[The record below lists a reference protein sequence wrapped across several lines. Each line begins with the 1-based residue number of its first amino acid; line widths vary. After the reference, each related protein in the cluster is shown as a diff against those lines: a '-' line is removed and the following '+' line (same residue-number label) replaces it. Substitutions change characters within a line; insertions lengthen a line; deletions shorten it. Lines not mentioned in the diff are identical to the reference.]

1 MRLTLLSA
9 VIITASLTACSASQT
24 PVLPA
29 KLLADA
35 PAAQQTAAVRLSVAD
50 LQREFPADSRTAE
63 QFPAYAEQ
71 LKAMARQEGIKESTL
86 TRAFENFHSIERVIT
101 SDKNQPEKKVTLDDY
116 LSRRVTKG
124 AVSAAVKQHDANA
137 ALLAGI
143 SQRYGVPQ
151 EYIVS
156 LWGLESGFGRYQGKE
171 DVISALATL
180 AYEGRREEMFVK
192 QFIAALQI
200 IDRGHIPADQQ
211 LKGSWAGAMGQN
223 QFMPT
228 SYLTYAVDGD
238 GDGVADIWNNKADVF
253 ASTANYLATEGWV
266 KGLPWGYEVTVPAGF
281 DRSIEGTKKNQS
293 KTLAQWKALGVTL
306 PAQANLPESTPMWLV
321 VPEDKQARV
330 YLVTQNFN
338 TIMHWNRSYFFALSV
353 SLMADNVGAE
363 IR

>member
-9 VIITASLTACSASQT
+9 VIMTASLTACSASQP

-29 KLLADA
+29 KLTADTPA
-35 PAAQQTAAVRLSVAD
+35 VQQPAAARLSVAD

-63 QFPAYAEQ
+63 QFPAYAEK
-71 LKAMARQEGIKESTL
+71 LKAMARQEGIKETSL
-86 TRAFENFHSIERVIT
+86 TRAFENFHFIERVIT

-116 LSRRVTKG
+116 LARRVTKG

-137 ALLAGI
+137 ALLSGI

-180 AYEGRREEMFVK
+180 AFEGRREEMFVK

-200 IDRGHIPADQQ
+200 IDQGHIPADQQ

-223 QFMPT
+223 QFMPA

-238 GDGVADIWNNKADVF
+238 GDGIADIWNNKADVF

-330 YLVTQNFN
+330 YLVTQNFI

-353 SLMADNVGAE
+353 SLMADNIGAG

>member
-1 MRLTLLSA
+1 MRLTLLSS
-9 VIITASLTACSASQT
+9 VIIAVSLTACSASQP
-24 PVLPA
+24 PVLPSKGLVA
-29 KLLADA
+29 SA
-35 PAAQQTAAVRLSVAD
+35 PAVKPAVSRLTVSD
-50 LQREFPADSRTAE
+50 LQRDFPADSRTAE

-71 LKAMARQEGIKESTL
+71 LKEMARQEGIKEATL
-86 TRAFENFHSIERVIT
+86 TRAFENFHFIERVIT

-116 LSRRVTKG
+116 LNRRVTSG
-124 AVSAAVKQHDANA
+124 AISTAVKQYDANTA
-137 ALLAGI
+137 TLDRI

-151 EYIVS
+151 EYIVA

-200 IDRGHIPADQQ
+200 IDDGHIPADQQ

-238 GDGVADIWNNKADVF
+238 GDGIVDIWKNKADVF
-253 ASTANYLATEGWV
+253 ASTANYLATEGWIN
-266 KGLPWGYEVTVPAGF
+266 GLPWGYEITLPAEF
-281 DRSIEGTKKNQS
+281 DRSIEGTKTAQS
-293 KTLAQWKALGVTL
+293 KTLAQWKALGVIL
-306 PAQANLPESTPMWLV
+306 PAQANLPDNIPLWLV
-321 VPEDKQARV
+321 VPEDNRGRV
-330 YLVTQNFN
+330 YLVTQNFI

-353 SLMADNVGAE
+353 SLMADNIGAR